1 MEIGLI
7 QEIDINEEMQQSY
20 LDYAMSV
27 IVSRAI
33 PDARDGLKPVQ
44 RRVLFAMH
52 DMGIR
57 PNSQYKKSAR
67 IVGEVLGKYHPHG
80 DMAVYE
86 AMARMAQEFSLRYPL
101 IDGQG
106 NFGSIDGDPP
116 AAMRYTEARMLPM
129 ASELLSQISMDT
141 VNFSKNFDQSLI
153 EPDVLPSSF
162 PNLLVNGSSG
172 IAVGLATNIPPHN
185 LGEVIDSLVYILD
198 RWNKIDDIS
207 VEDIMEFIK
216 GPDFP
221 TGGIVVQDGGENDLL
236 SIYGSG
242 RGRIQVR
249 GRVHIEQMSRGR
261 QRIVITEL
269 PYQVN
274 KSSFIE
280 KVAELAR
287 SNSISGISDLRDESD
302 RQGMRVVIE
311 LTKNS
316 DIEDILINLY
326 KKTPLQSTFR
336 IAMFALVNNEPRLL
350 SLKQALKV
358 YIDHRLDVIKRR
370 SEYELRRAKER
381 AHILEGL
388 RIAINFLDEVIKI
401 IRTSTT
407 VEVAKKKLR
416 KQFKL
421 SEIQAIAILD
431 MPLKRISS
439 LERKKIEKEYK
450 ELNKRIKEL
459 ESLLKSPQKMRALVQ
474 SELLVQKEKYNNKR
488 RTDIVDISKISNGK
502 QLLTASDIVEDK
514 IIWCAITED
523 LVIGKTKDDSLK
535 RVGGRKSP
543 MLITRT
549 NSNNVLYL
557 VDDQG
562 ISSVIN
568 INGLP
573 EIEKFSEGIALSS
586 VIGDIEKRK
595 FIGLISSPQ
604 NLDLDSET
612 SIVTVSKSGMIK
624 RSNLNEL
631 PGLITDNFVL
641 SKINKEDKLIWVGL
655 TNCKTD
661 LMLLSSNGMAIR
673 FHIEDVREMGL
684 NALGVNGM
692 KLKNG
697 DYIVDI
703 EIISDQK
710 EICLISDQGYGW
722 RYSLDE
728 ISTQRRYGQGI
739 RACKLS
745 ENEKMIGMIIGKP
758 NQTVLI
764 HPKNAASKLI
774 RLDGINKTKRMRS
787 SQIFITMKKGDLIQ
801 KITKLNDNLKLL
813 Q

>member
-1 MEIGLI
+1 
-7 QEIDINEEMQQSY
+7 
-20 LDYAMSV
+20 
-27 IVSRAI
+27 
-33 PDARDGLKPVQ
+33 
-44 RRVLFAMH
+44 
-52 DMGIR
+52 
-57 PNSQYKKSAR
+57 
-67 IVGEVLGKYHPHG
+67 
-80 DMAVYE
+80 
-86 AMARMAQEFSLRYPL
+86 
-101 IDGQG
+101 
-106 NFGSIDGDPP
+106 
-116 AAMRYTEARMLPM
+116 
-129 ASELLSQISMDT
+129 
-141 VNFSKNFDQSLI
+141 
-153 EPDVLPSSF
+153 
-162 PNLLVNGSSG
+162 
-172 IAVGLATNIPPHN
+172 
-185 LGEVIDSLVYILD
+185 
-198 RWNKIDDIS
+198 
-207 VEDIMEFIK
+207 
-216 GPDFP
+216 
-221 TGGIVVQDGGENDLL
+221 
-236 SIYGSG
+236 
-242 RGRIQVR
+242 
-249 GRVHIEQMSRGR
+249 
-261 QRIVITEL
+261 
-269 PYQVN
+269 
-274 KSSFIE
+274 
-280 KVAELAR
+280 
-287 SNSISGISDLRDESD
+287 
-302 RQGMRVVIE
+302 
-311 LTKNS
+311 
-316 DIEDILINLY
+316 
-326 KKTPLQSTFR
+326 
-336 IAMFALVNNEPRLL
+336 
-350 SLKQALKV
+350 
-358 YIDHRLDVIKRR
+358 
-370 SEYELRRAKER
+370 
-381 AHILEGL
+381 
-388 RIAINFLDEVIKI
+388 
-401 IRTSTT
+401 
-407 VEVAKKKLR
+407 
-416 KQFKL
+416 
-421 SEIQAIAILD
+421 
-431 MPLKRISS
+431 
-439 LERKKIEKEYK
+439 
-450 ELNKRIKEL
+450 
-459 ESLLKSPQKMRALVQ
+459 
-474 SELLVQKEKYNNKR
+474 
-488 RTDIVDISKISNGK
+488 
-502 QLLTASDIVEDK
+502 
-514 IIWCAITED
+514 
-523 LVIGKTKDDSLK
+523 
-535 RVGGRKSP
+535 